1 VAKVYVSFFGA
12 CIRALMAALKHAL
25 THPIMAW
32 LSGDDGRT
40 DVAFSGLQR
49 LEGYLRSQ
57 VGKAMQLRFVPELRF
72 IRDEGAERGGR
83 VLSLLSGLS
92 SVNAPGRA
100 AAARTPSLA
109 SDVENEDEEDDES
122 GSGSDVELIS
132 FSSDSD
138 ADVIMIHSDGEVST

>member
-1 VAKVYVSFFGA
+1 M
-12 CIRALMAALKHAL
+12 L
-25 THPIMAW
+25 P
-32 LSGDDGRT
+32 GDDGRT

-92 SVNAPGRA
+92 AAGAPGRA
-100 AAARTPSLA
+100 AARVPSPA
-109 SDVENEDEEDDES
+109 SDDEDEEDDDES
-122 GSGSDVELIS
+122 SGPDVELVS
-132 FSSDSD
+132 LSSDTD
-138 ADVIMIHSDGEVST
+138 ADIISIDSDGEVST